1 MIPAISP
8 TDSLWPTSP
17 NTGNPACLCSRC
29 GRMIGAGE
37 AIRIFPEHGTGEYR
51 YHPACFG
58 LVAAEVSYPDEED
71 EEEHGP

>member
-1 MIPAISP
+1 
-8 TDSLWPTSP
+8 
-17 NTGNPACLCSRC
+17 
-29 GRMIGAGE
+29 MIGAGE